1 MAKEE
6 YTQHPFRA
14 MSVFSCKGNRE
25 GQQTRRGMLLIGALF
40 FMVST
45 ATSCDR
51 VKSTERQT
59 VERQKLNYELQERC
73 GKRAEQIY
81 KERWDLAGRNYQNH
95 YNARLNKCFM
105 WVVDSAAEYL
115 IDINENN
122 QSMFANGRCIITPK
136 NKIGEC
142 NYDEWTDFV
151 KSMMEETAQGE
162 RPTGR

>member
-1 MAKEE
+1 MVVLISL
-6 YTQHPFRA
+6 F
-14 MSVFSCKGNRE
+14 
-25 GQQTRRGMLLIGALF
+25 LLVVTTAL
-40 FMVST
+40 
-45 ATSCDR
+45 SCDR
-51 VKSTERQT
+51 PKSMERQS
-59 VERQKLNYELQERC
+59 VESQKLNYELQERC

-136 NKIGEC
+136 NKMGGC
-142 NYDEWTDFV
+142 KYDEWCAFV
-151 KSMMEETAQGE
+151 ESMMEETAQGD
-162 RPTGR
+162 RPTSR